1 MLHDAPVAQP
11 GNATLVMPNP
21 CRIALVCSPSAALAH
36 LRLIPSRQSWR
47 IEGRHARAVDRFQAA
62 RMSFTRAFAIPASFR
77 RTTTSPR
84 STWRRQYGSM
94 DHRLGSLHCAGREIP
109 HENVRLREQLKNDV
123 HCVGLFDVERQT
135 LMQTIGPY
143 EVDARLDTRSTQS
156 RTKSP
161 VIPERGPMMLLRQ
174 NERGKSR
181 TCSATY
187 DRIRFVEIGAT

>member
-1 MLHDAPVAQP
+1 MRLSSCPTRAGSHWFVQRAP
-11 GNATLVMPNP
+11 
-21 CRIALVCSPSAALAH
+21 R
-36 LRLIPSRQSWR
+36 WR
-47 IEGRHARAVDRFQAA
+47 ISGSFRAVNRGGSRAGTRAQLIVFQAA

-135 LMQTIGPY
+135 LLQTIGPY
-143 EVDARLDTRSTQS
+143 QVDARLDTRSTQS